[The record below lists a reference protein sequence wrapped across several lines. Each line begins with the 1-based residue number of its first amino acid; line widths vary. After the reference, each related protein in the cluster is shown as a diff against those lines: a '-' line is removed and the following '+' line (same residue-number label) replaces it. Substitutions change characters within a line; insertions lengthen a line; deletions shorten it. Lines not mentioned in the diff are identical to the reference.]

1 MRSSYC
7 EGNTLQLVKDSC
19 YTPIAMVIVPV
30 LLKASSLTGLG
41 LAVDL
46 SVVSQAVMDVVCTW
60 DRQPGGRGWVW
71 HVHGVWMSVHGMY
84 VGRGWVWHVCGA
96 WMGVACTW
104 AWMGVAYMWGMDGCG
119 MYVGVDGCGMYM
131 GHGWVWHVRGRGW
144 VWHVHGAWMGVVC
157 TWGVDGCVCGMRR
170 IFCG

>member
-46 SVVSQAVMDVVCTW
+46 SVVSQAVMDVVCTR
-60 DRQPGGRGWVW
+60 DRQPGV
-71 HVHGVWMSVHGMY
+71 
-84 VGRGWVWHVCGA
+84 
-96 WMGVACTW
+96 
-104 AWMGVAYMWGMDGCG
+104 
-119 MYVGVDGCGMYM
+119 YVGVDGCGVYV
-131 GHGWVWHVRGRGW
+131 GSGWVWCVRG
-144 VWHVHGAWMGVVC
+144 A
-157 TWGVDGCVCGMRR
+157 
-170 IFCG
+170 